1 MEIISFTS
9 RKSAIMR
16 RIYLSYAISFTS
28 ERYFWNGVLFG
39 VALGLFAKLVH
50 VASVY
55 HNLLG
60 TPLGQLP
67 QYVSHSFTGALA
79 SGEIMTVVTTIILL
93 VLSVLFANRVARL
106 LVLPQLFRA

>member
-1 MEIISFTS
+1 MEIITYTS
-9 RKSAIMR
+9 RKAAIMR
-16 RIYLSYAISFTS
+16 RIYLSYALSFTS

-55 HNLLG
+55 NNVLG

-67 QYVSHSFTGALA
+67 QFVSHSFVGALEG
-79 SGEIMTVVTTIILL
+79 GEIMTVVTTVILL
-93 VLSVLFANRVARL
+93 VLSVLFAHRVAHL
-106 LVLPQLFRA
+106 FVLPQLVRA